1 MIAAAVIAGIVL
13 LIADGVVFYWL
24 GTKNAT
30 SAVAIAAAKDE
41 AQENSAAAAARAKI
55 EAEEKAKIAAI
66 PGAKSAELTKE
77 MWGDK

>member
-13 LIADGVVFYWL
+13 LIADGAVFYWL

-30 SAVAIAAAKDE
+30 SAVAVAAAKDE
-41 AQENSAAAAARAKI
+41 VQENSAAAAARAKI
-55 EAEEKAKIAAI
+55 EADEKTKLAAI
-66 PGAKSAELTKE
+66 PTEPSKDLAKD